1 MLSGTTKRGFAKQ
14 ANNDYSSPLIQ
25 TNETVSLA
33 SHCEKKIKNR
43 TGRTTAARRKQAR
56 IFYITKFSNEWTMPE
71 ELIDL
76 QMYTGFKMQRSK
88 EGFWVLVTFGL
99 GLEDKII

>member
-1 MLSGTTKRGFAKQ
+1 
-14 ANNDYSSPLIQ
+14 
-25 TNETVSLA
+25 
-33 SHCEKKIKNR
+33 
-43 TGRTTAARRKQAR
+43 
-56 IFYITKFSNEWTMPE
+56 MPE